1 MRGSWTTVPWTSGTG
16 VDNGGRLDGDVG
28 AHGPSGE
35 VWGVTAPRMGVRS
48 GRGAWGSL
56 LAFLCWAGCLAGQEQ
71 PRLGTIAEEE
81 RQELD
86 TGLVYGRF
94 GTSGSVEGAPISAHV
109 LWVDLDRVEVRQVL
123 ALDQVL
129 GQEAPT
135 SMARRYGAVAAIN
148 GGFSISNDP
157 WNVVHGDPNGFLV
170 QDGRVVSDP
179 VEPRASAG
187 ICRDLDGRQQFRTLR
202 PRTEWVAL
210 GDDGREPVNG
220 INRGREPGEVVA
232 YTSDWGR
239 STITGMDG
247 VEVRVAGD
255 TVVEVRNGGSSPIPE
270 DGFVLSASG
279 DGAAELEGLEVGMPL
294 QLIGRVFDLD
304 YPGDPVD
311 LTGCSFSS
319 AGPVIIRDGV
329 VIREYSREGF
339 RDAFTFVRHP
349 RTALGM
355 SGDGSLI
362 VVVVDGRQDDLS
374 VGMTLP
380 ELGDF
385 LAGLGVV
392 LGYNLDGGG
401 SSAMVVDGEVVNSP
415 SDGRER
421 RRSDGVLFLP
431 GVPR

>member
-1 MRGSWTTVPWTSGTG
+1 MTSGR
-16 VDNGGRLDGDVG
+16 V
-28 AHGPSGE
+28 
-35 VWGVTAPRMGVRS
+35 
-48 GRGAWGSL
+48 AWGGL
-56 LAFLCWAGCLAGQEQ
+56 LALLCGAGCLAGQEQ

-81 RQELD
+81 RRELD
-86 TGLVYGRF
+86 AGLVYGRF
-94 GTSGSVEGAPISAHV
+94 GTSGSMGGAPISAHV
-109 LWVDLDRVEVRQVL
+109 LWVDLDRVEVRHVL

-170 QDGRVVSDP
+170 LDGQVISDP

-187 ICRDLDGRQQFRTLR
+187 ICRDSDGQQQFRTLR
-202 PRTEWVAL
+202 PRTEWVAV
-210 GDDGREPVNG
+210 GDDRREPVDG

-232 YTSDWGR
+232 YTPVWGR
-239 STITGMDG
+239 STITDQDG

-255 TVVEVRNGGSSPIPE
+255 TVQAVRTGGSSSIPE
-270 DGFVLSASG
+270 DGFVLSGAGSG
-279 DGAAELEGLEVGMPL
+279 SEWLGALKPGAGLRL
-294 QLIGRVFDLD
+294 SGRVFDLD
-304 YPGDPVD
+304 DLGSPVD
-311 LTGCSFSS
+311 LIGCSFSS
-319 AGPVIIRDGV
+319 AGPVIVRDGAV
-329 VIREYSREGF
+329 VREYSLEGF
-339 RDAFTFVRHP
+339 RDAFTFARHP
-349 RTALGM
+349 RTALGTT
-355 SGDGSLI
+355 GDGTL
-362 VVVVDGRQDDLS
+362 VVAVVDGRQEELS

-385 LAGLGVV
+385 LAGLGVE

-401 SSAMVVDGEVVNSP
+401 SSAMVVRDEIMNSP

-431 GVPR
+431 GLRVP